1 MKFIKQTSITLLI
14 VFFAKFS
21 FAQEVQE
28 TQQDTLGE
36 VILESLY
43 TKKGNLITPVE
54 SISAQTIEN
63 YSPVDLVQ
71 AMNQTP
77 GVYMLSGALNTNRLT
92 IRGIGSRTPFGTN
105 KVRAYF
111 NEIPITNGTGES
123 SLEIYD
129 PEMLQRIDIIKGPKA
144 TAYGTNLGGAILLN
158 TSLNISTFFKN
169 SLTIGSFNL
178 IKNSLSGGFSDDK
191 LSLTFNYDHLYTDGY
206 RQNNSYNRN
215 AVFLNLNYKL
225 NSNNEI
231 NFLVNKTNFI
241 AHIPSSLN
249 NTAFNE
255 NPRQAAQNWFEAQGY
270 EDNDYTLLGLTYT
283 HSFNE
288 NIKNSTSVFYS
299 YLDHYEPAPF
309 GIFDDYT
316 HTYGVR
322 SVFSGS
328 FSDTDFSLG
337 TEIFKD
343 KYNWETLENL
353 YRDNNGNGSMEGDLM
368 SDNEEE
374 RSNINIFATLAM
386 DIAKNFKVQLGLN
399 LNITRYD
406 FVDHFNEGELNR
418 SAKRNFD
425 PILAPSLNLVYNLND
440 YSALYAN
447 VSRGFSYPSL
457 EETLTPDGAI
467 NPDIKPETG
476 MNYELGTNL
485 FFLNNKFHISLA
497 GYIMDIRNLLVADRV
512 GEDQYIGK
520 NAGRTSHKGVEILT
534 EYNLGI
540 SSFEISP
547 FINASFNFP
556 EFVDFIDGDNDY
568 SGNKLTGVPDKNI
581 NAGVRIEHKSGLFIF
596 GGLQHIGKIPMTDG
610 NTLYTDAYTLLNTK
624 AGYKTN
630 FTEKLSFEV
639 NAGINN
645 LTDEKYASSIL
656 INATGFG
663 GAEPRY
669 YYPGDPINYYSGIKL
684 KYTF

>member
-1 MKFIKQTSITLLI
+1 MKFIKQTSATLLI
-14 VFFAKFS
+14 LLFAKFS
-21 FAQEVQE
+21 LAQDVQE
-28 TQQDTLGE
+28 RQQDTLGE

-92 IRGIGSRTPFGTN
+92 IRGVGSRTPFGTN

-144 TAYGTNLGGAILLN
+144 TIYGTNLGGAILLN
-158 TSLNISTFFKN
+158 AKLNTSTFFKN
-169 SLTIGSFNL
+169 NLTVGSFNL
-178 IKNSLSGGFSDDK
+178 VKNSLGGGFSDDK
-191 LSLTFNYDHLYTDGY
+191 VSLTFNYDHLSTDGY
-206 RQNNSYNRN
+206 RQNSNYNRN
-215 AVFLNLNYKL
+215 AAYLNLNYKL
-225 NSNNEI
+225 NANNEI
-231 NFLVNKTNFI
+231 NFLVNKTNYT
-241 AHIPSSLN
+241 AHIPSSIN

-255 NPRQAAQNWFEAQGY
+255 NPRQAAQNWLAAQGY

-283 HSFNE
+283 HSFNKS
-288 NIKNSTSVFYS
+288 IKNSTSVFYS

-328 FSDTDFSLG
+328 FSDTEFSLG

-353 YRDNNGNGSMEGDLM
+353 YQDNNGNGSLEGGRM
-368 SDNEEE
+368 SDNEED

-386 DIAKNFKVQLGLN
+386 DIVKDFKAQLGLN

-406 FVDHFNEGELNR
+406 LEDHFNEDELNT
-418 SAKRNFD
+418 SAERNFD

-440 YSALYAN
+440 YSTVYAN
-447 VSRGFSYPSL
+447 VSRGYSYPSL
-457 EETLTPDGAI
+457 EETLTPGGAI

-485 FFLNNKFHISLA
+485 FFLNNKFHVSLA

-520 NAGRTSHKGVEILT
+520 NAGKTSHKGVEILA
-534 EYNLGI
+534 EYNLSI
-540 SSFEISP
+540 SSFQISP

-556 EFVDFIDGDNDY
+556 EFVDFIDGENDY

-596 GGLQHIGKIPMTDG
+596 GGLQHIGEIPMTDA
-610 NTLYTDAYTLLNTK
+610 NTLYTDTYTLLNAK

-630 FTEKLSFEV
+630 FTKELLFEI

-656 INATGFG
+656 INATGFN

-669 YYPGDPINYYSGIKL
+669 YYPGDPVNYYSGIKL
-684 KYTF
+684 KYIF

>member
-1 MKFIKQTSITLLI
+1 MKFIKQTSATLLI
-14 VFFAKFS
+14 LLFVKFS
-21 FAQEVQE
+21 FAQDVQE
-28 TQQDTLGE
+28 RQQDTLGE

-54 SISAQTIEN
+54 SISSQTIEN

-92 IRGIGSRTPFGTN
+92 IRGVGSRTPFGTN

-144 TAYGTNLGGAILLN
+144 TIYGTNLGGAILLN
-158 TSLNISTFFKN
+158 AKLNTSTFFKN
-169 SLTIGSFNL
+169 NLTVGSFNL
-178 IKNSLSGGFSDDK
+178 VKNSLGGSFSDDK
-191 LSLTFNYDHLYTDGY
+191 VSLIFNYDHLSTDGY
-206 RQNNSYNRN
+206 RQNSNYDRN
-215 AVFLNLNYKL
+215 AAFLNLNYKL
-225 NSNNEI
+225 NANNEI
-231 NFLVNKTNFI
+231 NFLVNKTNFT
-241 AHIPSSLN
+241 AHIPSSIN

-255 NPRQAAQNWFEAQGY
+255 NPRQAAQNWLEAQGY
-270 EDNDYTLLGLTYT
+270 EDNDYTLLGFTYT
-283 HSFNE
+283 HSFNKS
-288 NIKNSTSVFYS
+288 IKNSTSVFYS

-328 FSDTDFSLG
+328 FSDTEFSLG

-353 YRDNNGNGSMEGDLM
+353 YQDNNGNGSLEGDRM
-368 SDNEEE
+368 SDNEED

-386 DIAKNFKVQLGLN
+386 DIVKDLKAQLGLN

-406 FVDHFNEGELNR
+406 LVDHFNEDELNT
-418 SAKRNFD
+418 SAERNFD

-440 YSALYAN
+440 YSTIYTN
-447 VSRGFSYPSL
+447 VSRGYSYPSL
-457 EETLTPDGAI
+457 EETLAPDGAI

-485 FFLNNKFHISLA
+485 FFLNNKFHVSLA

-534 EYNLGI
+534 EYNLSV

-547 FINASFNFP
+547 FVNASFNFP

-568 SGNKLTGVPDKNI
+568 SGNNLTGVPDKNI

-596 GGLQHIGKIPMTDG
+596 SGLQHIGKIPMTDA
-610 NTLYTDAYTLLNTK
+610 NTLYTDAYTLLNSK

-630 FTEKLSFEV
+630 FTEKLLFEI

-645 LTDEKYASSIL
+645 LTGEKYASSIL

-669 YYPGDPINYYSGIKL
+669 FYPGDPVNYYSGIKL
-684 KYTF
+684 KYVF